1 MKKRNS
7 SVNKTIHNF
16 YLSKLKN
23 PKIKKLY
30 SRFKRIISKDTDKN
44 YCVAISGGPDSMALA
59 FLTRCLSIER
69 GTSNVYFHIDHKLR
83 KESKKEALFI
93 KKICYLIYPLLYPLT
108 KIPKEFCSHNGYKYG
123 TDKFVIYVFHSLL
136 PVCLPV

>member
-7 SVNKTIHNF
+7 SVNKIIHNF

-30 SRFKRIISKDTDKN
+30 SRFKRIISKDADKN

-59 FLTRCLSIER
+59 FLTKCMSIER

-93 KKICYLIYPLLYPLT
+93 KTWCIISSNRRKRSGLFNDFWRRKRIS
-108 KIPKEFCSHNGYKYG
+108 KS
-123 TDKFVIYVFHSLL
+123 
-136 PVCLPV
+136 

>member
-30 SRFKRIISKDTDKN
+30 SRFKRIILKDTDKN

-59 FLTRCLSIER
+59 FLTKCMSIEK
-69 GTSNVYFHIDHKLR
+69 GTSNYYFHIDHKLR
-83 KESKKEALFI
+83 KESKKEALFV
-93 KKICYLIYPLLYPLT
+93 KKIL
-108 KIPKEFCSHNGYKYG
+108 K
-123 TDKFVIYVFHSLL
+123 KFDVNLNILKCV
-136 PVCLPV
+136 